1 MERCPVHEQ
10 RERLAITAIA
20 DTLNKADEQL
30 AVERVTECLHE
41 INATVA
47 RYTSDG
53 SHVRLVRS
61 LAINRHCIVCLDVV
75 TALHRVLCEHSF
87 VRVDDRQAISHC
99 SFDLRSALIEFRH
112 LLLQSLVARR
122 FRDSD
127 DTLLDSVM
135 LVKSRDLDWV
145 RPAVRKLAVESLC
158 TFL

>member
-1 MERCPVHEQ
+1 M
-10 RERLAITAIA
+10 
-20 DTLNKADEQL
+20 
-30 AVERVTECLHE
+30 TECLHE
-41 INATVA
+41 INAAIA
-47 RYTSDG
+47 RDASDG

-61 LAINRHCIVCLDVV
+61 LAVNCHCIVRLDVV
-75 TALHRVLCEHSF
+75 AALHCVLCEHSF

-122 FRDSD
+122 FRDSHD
-127 DTLLDSVM
+127 PLLNSVL